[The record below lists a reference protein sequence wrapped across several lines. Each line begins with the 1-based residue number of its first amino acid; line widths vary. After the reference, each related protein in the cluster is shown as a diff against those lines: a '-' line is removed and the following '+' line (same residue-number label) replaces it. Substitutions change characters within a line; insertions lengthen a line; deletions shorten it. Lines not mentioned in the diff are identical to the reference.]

1 MAQRNEISAQTR
13 RNWLVD
19 AAVFAGAAAATI
31 SSFYFLVI
39 PSGRDELIVL
49 LGRETWDDLH
59 TYGGLLMTAAVVIHF
74 ALHWSWV
81 KTMTRRVYNLARTG
95 TGRFTSG
102 ARTNILIDAVI
113 AISFL
118 LAALSGLYFYFAPE
132 GGYQG
137 GRNLAWD
144 PNFLF
149 ARPIWDLIH
158 TWSGVVMIAAAV
170 LHFAIHWGW
179 IRKVTTRILAALLPS
194 RRRATTIES
203 AV

>member
-1 MAQRNEISAQTR
+1 MTQRNDISAQTR

-19 AAVFAGAAAATI
+19 AAVFTGATAAAL
-31 SSFYFLVI
+31 SSFYFLAV
-39 PSGRDELIVL
+39 PSGRNELTLL

-59 TYGGLLMTAAVVIHF
+59 TYGGLLMMGAVVVHF
-74 ALHWSWV
+74 LLHWSWV
-81 KTMTRRVYNLARTG
+81 KMTAKRVYNRARTG
-95 TGRFTSG
+95 TGRFASG
-102 ARTNILIDAVI
+102 AKTNIIIDAVI
-113 AISFL
+113 AVSFL
-118 LAALSGLYFYFAPE
+118 LAALSGLYFFFAPE

-179 IRKVTTRILAALLPS
+179 IKKVTSRIAAGLLPS
-194 RRRATTIES
+194 RRAPTTES
-203 AV
+203 AA